1 MAKQKQ
7 SRRGFIKGASL
18 MTGSVLTSSVLPT
31 SSAAEPMQ
39 ALLRPTTRAAQFRAL
54 MAKPDPIIMP
64 VANSIQMARLCEM
77 EGFQALFIG
86 SSGAAAHHGLPNDIP
101 SITETYDFIAHITEN
116 TSLPVMADGEAGGF
130 NALMTYRIT
139 QKFEQA
145 GAAAIMIEDAVGLET
160 YLNRQG
166 APLASKQAMIDRIQA
181 AADARKDRNLVIL
194 ARFDAPGKGVP
205 LAQTLEIA
213 GACAA
218 AGADAFF
225 FSGLPLQEQAKAYD
239 ALKKPLMMG
248 ATPTLTGAEAKAN
261 KVSLLFCHVENVGI
275 GAIHQ
280 ALKELKT
287 TGKYETAAKMMLS
300 AEVNQKLVAQS
311 DWTARARKYNI
322 IKT

>member
-18 MTGSVLTSSVLPT
+18 ITGGVLTSNVLSPN
-31 SSAAEPMQ
+31 AVAEPTQ
-39 ALLRPTTRAAQFRAL
+39 TPARPITKPAQFRAL
-54 MAKPDPIIMP
+54 MAKPDPLIMP

-116 TSLPVMADGEAGGF
+116 TTLPVMADGEAGGF

-145 GAAAIMIEDAVGLET
+145 GAAAVMIEDAVGMET
-160 YLNRQG
+160 YFNRQG
-166 APLASKQAMIDRIQA
+166 APLASKQAMVDRIQA
-181 AADARKDRNLVIL
+181 AADARKDRNVVIL

-205 LAQTLEIA
+205 LAQTLDVA
-213 GACAA
+213 AACAA

-239 ALKKPLMMG
+239 VLKKPLMMG
-248 ATPTLTGAEAKAN
+248 AGPALTGTEAKAN

-287 TGKYETAAKMMLS
+287 TGKYENAAKMMLS
-300 AEVNQKLVAQS
+300 ADITQKLASQPE
-311 DWTARARKYNI
+311 WTARARKYNI
-322 IKT
+322 VKA

>member
-1 MAKQKQ
+1 
-7 SRRGFIKGASL
+7 
-18 MTGSVLTSSVLPT
+18 
-31 SSAAEPMQ
+31 MQ
-39 ALLRPTTRAAQFRAL
+39 
-54 MAKPDPIIMP
+54 
-64 VANSIQMARLCEM
+64 
-77 EGFQALFIG
+77 
-86 SSGAAAHHGLPNDIP
+86 
-101 SITETYDFIAHITEN
+101 
-116 TSLPVMADGEAGGF
+116 
-130 NALMTYRIT
+130 
-139 QKFEQA
+139 
-145 GAAAIMIEDAVGLET
+145 
-160 YLNRQG
+160 
-166 APLASKQAMIDRIQA
+166 LASKPSGCAEGPQSC
-181 AADARKDRNLVIL
+181 N
-194 ARFDAPGKGVP
+194 PGAFRCSWKRRS
-205 LAQTLEIA
+205 
-213 GACAA
+213 

-280 ALKELKT
+280 ALKELKS